1 MICEP
6 KGNQKGYGSD
16 VLFWDGNWNG
26 GTHTNVTALDLSV
39 NSFLDYLEL
48 CIKNVLMSCQKSKC
62 EQTILFLH
70 LWVNKIDRI

>member
-26 GTHTNVTALDLSV
+26 GTHTNVKALDLTV
-39 NSFLDYLEL
+39 NSLLDYLEL
-48 CIKNVLMSCQKSKC
+48 
-62 EQTILFLH
+62 
-70 LWVNKIDRI
+70 